1 MSENK
6 GIIGLVWNVLRNPEE
21 GFDMVN
27 ENDLMKGIV
36 IEAIIVILAVISTVW
51 YTSKIPI
58 EVLIPQL
65 VGIDPATMPGNL
77 RLLSGIGIGVSILL
91 GWILSTLLMHGLS
104 HLLGGQGSLRKFFA
118 IHGLAASPFLVN
130 YLARTL
136 DAYLISQGA
145 AINYFLLNRGI
156 ESRFFKAVL
165 DMNLLNIFGLYSLI
179 LVVVG
184 LQENYELSRG
194 KALLIALSPWLLYFV
209 LNFFTSG

>member
-6 GIIGLVWNVLRNPEE
+6 GIIGLVWNVLRNPDE
-21 GFDMVN
+21 GFGMVN

-36 IEAIIVILAVISTVW
+36 IEAVIVLLAVISTVW

-65 VGIDPATMPGNL
+65 VGIDPATMPSNL
-77 RLLSGIGIGVSILL
+77 RLLSGIGVGVSILL

-104 HLLGGQGSLRKFFA
+104 HLLGGQGGLRKFFA
-118 IHGLAASPFLVN
+118 INGLAASPFLVN

-136 DAYLISQGA
+136 DAYLISKGA

-179 LVVVG
+179 LVVIG
-184 LQENYELSRG
+184 LQENYKLSRG